1 MAMTHYWASQWR
13 SNFMAGYVQVNTPT
27 STAFAYDSTSGGLG
41 AYGLP
46 QWGTGKLWTVSGS
59 LIYSPVK
66 DFDIGV
72 ELQYANIKNS
82 IQNTA
87 NAVSNSSGSATAV
100 GGTALVVPDSALK
113 SSNYSAKLRVER
125 AF

>member
-1 MAMTHYWASQWR
+1 M
-13 SNFMAGYVQVNTPT
+13 
-27 STAFAYDSTSGGLG
+27 
-41 AYGLP
+41 P
-46 QWGTGKLWTVSGS
+46 QWGAGKLWTVSGS